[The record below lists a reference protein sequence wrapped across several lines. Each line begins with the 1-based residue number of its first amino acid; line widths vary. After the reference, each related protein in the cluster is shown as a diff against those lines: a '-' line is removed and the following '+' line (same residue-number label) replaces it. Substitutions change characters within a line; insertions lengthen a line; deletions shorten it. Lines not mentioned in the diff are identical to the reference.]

1 MPEGLNKK
9 TIIQL
14 IVILVAFGIAGVVLY
29 NGFFKGNNN
38 AALQS
43 VSLNNSAQTPG
54 GALPAGGIGGI
65 AGASDVNTPS
75 AQTSGEILPYGDTL
89 DFSAAINPIR
99 FQYDQ
104 IVYQKLDP
112 KNDVGISPESLVIP
126 ASAASSGSSGTAGL
140 KGP

>member
-14 IVILVAFGIAGVVLY
+14 VVILVAFGIAGVVLY

-38 AALQS
+38 AALPGGTPGA
-43 VSLNNSAQTPG
+43 LTPG
-54 GALPAGGIGGI
+54 GNASTGGIGGNS
-65 AGASDVNTPS
+65 GTSTPS

-104 IVYQKLDP
+104 IVYQKLYP
-112 KNDVGISPESLVIP
+112 ANDVGISPENLIIP
-126 ASAASSGSSGTAGL
+126 ASAASLGSAGTAGL